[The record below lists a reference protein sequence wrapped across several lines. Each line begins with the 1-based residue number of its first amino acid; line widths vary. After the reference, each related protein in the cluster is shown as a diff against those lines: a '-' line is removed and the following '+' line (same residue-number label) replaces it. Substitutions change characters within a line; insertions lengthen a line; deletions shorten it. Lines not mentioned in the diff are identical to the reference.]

1 MKKLSVKRRK
11 FQKHNEL
18 EKKKKKN
25 RSRLQFENSKKI
37 QAEYLLKYQYRS
49 IELFYPIKVLCR

>member
-18 EKKKKKN
+18 EKKKKN